1 MRHQATLALSGYI
14 LTSLSNRAVV
24 GFEVNPVIKKLLILR
39 SPNSNRANDDGH
51 FVQVQVL

>member
-24 GFEVNPVIKKLLILR
+24 GFEVNPVIKKLLILQ